1 MPNVYERNM
10 EAFELMRKTLD
21 SLLENDEQIDVNSTE
36 DLIEKFNEYTEDLKV
51 YEDDEEN
58 ETV

>member
-1 MPNVYERNM
+1 MKNVYERNM

-36 DLIEKFNEYTEDLKV
+36 ELIETFNKYTEDLKV

-58 ETV
+58 ETI

>member
-1 MPNVYERNM
+1 MPNVYEKNM

>member
-36 DLIEKFNEYTEDLKV
+36 ELIEKFNEYTEDLKA
-51 YEDDEEN
+51 YEDD
-58 ETV
+58 